1 MTRQELMES
10 PEYWLTDACANLWR
24 EATRYL
30 QENNL
35 DWSDLVDLGIPKKTV
50 KMLRDGDLE
59 PGPEYYEVACRLGYQ
74 PVLELRKNKEVP

>member
-35 DWSDLVDLGIPKKTV
+35 DWSDLEDLGIPKKTV
-50 KMLRDGDLE
+50 KMLKDGDLE
-59 PGPEYYEVACRLGYQ
+59 PGPDYYDVACRLGLR

>member
-35 DWSDLVDLGIPKKTV
+35 DWSDLEDLGIPKKTV

-59 PGPEYYEVACRLGYQ
+59 PGPEYYDVACRLGYQ